1 MLCDRDPAE
10 SEPQGGATIQ
20 AVLAGSPAGDAGLMP
35 GDVVIR
41 AAGRPVSGRPDLV
54 AAVRGLRPQDPL
66 DLQYVRDG
74 RTRNVTVTVK
84 AGDPQ
89 ALLYAPAMG

>member
-1 MLCDRDPAE
+1 
-10 SEPQGGATIQ
+10 
-20 AVLAGSPAGDAGLMP
+20 
-35 GDVVIR
+35 VVR

-54 AAVRGLRPQDPL
+54 AAVRALRPQDPL
-66 DLQYVRDG
+66 DVQYVRNG
-74 RTRNVTVTVK
+74 RTRTVTVTVK